1 MYNKLERTK
10 VFIKDSSKI
19 RFSNEYYS
27 KFIIFIG
34 KLLSNEELPKEAK
47 DHALKGNW
55 KGYREFHISGDL
67 ILIYFTT
74 ETELT
79 LVRIGTHSQLFK

>member
-19 RFSNEYYS
+19 KFSNEYYS

-34 KLLSNEELPKEAK
+34 KLLSNEKLPKEAQ
-47 DHALKGNW
+47 DHALIGKW
-55 KGYREFHISGDL
+55 RDHREFHISGDL
-67 ILIYFTT
+67 LVIYKIELNVLKLI
-74 ETELT
+74 
-79 LVRIGTHSQLFK
+79 RIGTHSQLFK